1 MAANEFEKRVQMTLD
16 ELKLHPSEEVWQNV
30 EKRIGEKKRKRRII
44 FFIIF
49 SFLGLALGGYGL
61 YNFSNKKNMTPEISD
76 RKSNEIVQ
84 RTSNKEQGTRNI
96 QKIQSKNNTTKTN
109 GFHKMKIN
117 KNPGDNKTQQGK
129 EITAIS
135 VQKNDTFLL
144 KRKKHMV
151 VTALRKNKKEQ
162 EKKPANDTTQQNI
175 SPDISFNTNQQNLPD
190 TASQKNI
197 STHVAN
203 EIAKNNSGDTASQT
217 NKENKADLSMIQIGK
232 TKKQKRVPEKLKWG
246 LNFSAGS
253 SIITQNRFSLKG
265 GGNFDRGSYN
275 APGTVTGG
283 GAGFVNAP
291 ASNRSSFAF
300 KAGLA
305 LKKNLTKRSS
315 LLVNVNYNYLTD
327 KIRIGNRQNG
337 SPQANTSINVSSYY
351 NTIPLKTFTD
361 RFHFVGIPINYD
373 WRITRNPK
381 HFISLDIG
389 TSIVYLLSTNAVVYD
404 TISSG
409 IYYHNRDLFN
419 KTHIN
424 FTSGLS
430 YHSIG
435 KRSFEW
441 YIEPQFSFDVSKIF
455 KTDLDIRKYFLYT
468 GIGIGIFFENQ

>member
-1 MAANEFEKRVQMTLD
+1 
-16 ELKLHPSEEVWQNV
+16 
-30 EKRIGEKKRKRRII
+30 
-44 FFIIF
+44 
-49 SFLGLALGGYGL
+49 
-61 YNFSNKKNMTPEISD
+61 
-76 RKSNEIVQ
+76 
-84 RTSNKEQGTRNI
+84 
-96 QKIQSKNNTTKTN
+96 
-109 GFHKMKIN
+109 
-117 KNPGDNKTQQGK
+117 
-129 EITAIS
+129 
-135 VQKNDTFLL
+135 
-144 KRKKHMV
+144 MV

-232 TKKQKRVPEKLKWG
+232 TKKQNRVPEKLKWG

-291 ASNRSSFAF
+291 ASNRSSFGF

-315 LLVNVNYNYLTD
+315 LFLNINYNYLTD

-381 HFISLDIG
+381 HFISL
-389 TSIVYLLSTNAVVYD
+389 TVMKKTLFTAFCCFLL
-404 TISSG
+404 
-409 IYYHNRDLFN
+409 
-419 KTHIN
+419 
-424 FTSGLS
+424 
-430 YHSIG
+430 
-435 KRSFEW
+435 
-441 YIEPQFSFDVSKIF
+441 FSFQSCLKDKLTHTYTIFTPIYETKEAVSLNIKSNPPKDMQLPGKFFVYGNYIF
-455 KTDLDIRKYFLYT
+455 LNEIDKGVHIIDNTDPANPVVKAFIDIPGNLDIAVKGNILYADMYQDLVAVDISDPLKAKLVKDLPDVFPERYYAN
-468 GIGIGIFFENQ
+468 GFIQFILLKINYSLGQWAACSFMIFHSLICR